1 MLTATI
7 QLTGSTRE
15 DLLLALDEVAA
26 KIGDDYTTGSDRN
39 ETGSYTFEVDGS
51 EQEPSDA

>member
-26 KIGDDYTTGSDRN
+26 KIGDDYTSGNDRN
-39 ETGSYTFEVDGS
+39 DTGSYTFEVD
-51 EQEPSDA
+51 ETEHDPSDA